1 MRFDPNADASAL
13 PKRSELPFIPGAPPG
28 AAWFWGPEDQHGRLN
43 LLTQERLLKTVGEC
57 VKTGQVIN
65 LSLPYDI
72 PGPALFKRET
82 FHHKVIKM
90 APGIYDEVFELN
102 PQSSSQWDGFRHMA
116 HPETKLFYNGL
127 TSEEIDQVDKKGNL
141 VSPRCGA
148 GAWGETGIV
157 GRGVLLDMYTW
168 SGESYDPFTTHPIT
182 RADLEACAK
191 SQGIT
196 FQTGDILFI
205 RAGWVKK
212 YMSLDTAE
220 REKLAALPGAF
231 DHTYAGIDATPQMV
245 DFLHDH
251 YFAAAVSD
259 QICFEMWPPKSLAES
274 LHAFM
279 LPLWGMPIGELF
291 DLEKLSEVCRTEKRY
306 TFLLS
311 SSPAVVRGSI
321 GSPANSIAIL

>member
-1 MRFDPNADASAL
+1 MRFDPNAEASAL
-13 PKRSELPFIPGAPPG
+13 PKRSELPAIPGAPPG

-43 LLTQERLLKTVGEC
+43 LLTPERIVKATREC
-57 VKTGQVIN
+57 VKTGQVVN

-82 FHHKVIKM
+82 FNHKIVTM
-90 APGIYDEVFELN
+90 GPGIYDEVFELN
-102 PQSSSQWDGFRHMA
+102 PQSSSQWDGFRH
-116 HPETKLFYNGL
+116 L
-127 TSEEIDQVDKKGNL
+127 TCEEIDEVDENGKR
-141 VSPRCGA
+141 VSSRCGA

-157 GRGVLLDMYTW
+157 GRGVLLDIYAW

-191 SQGIT
+191 AQGVT

-205 RAGWVKK
+205 RTGWVKR
-212 YMSLDTAE
+212 YMALDTAG
-220 REKLAALPGAF
+220 REKLAATPGTF
-231 DHTYAGIDATPQMV
+231 DHTYAGVDATPEMV

-259 QICFEMWPPKSLAES
+259 QICFEMWPPKSLSES

-291 DLEKLSEVCRTEKRY
+291 DMEKLSEVCQKEKRY

-311 SSPAVVRGSI
+311 SAPAVVSGSV
-321 GSPANSIAIL
+321 GSPANSIAIF